1 MDIVQ
6 AYRHCRLSAHAHYE
20 NFPVASRL
28 LPRPMRDP
36 VAAIYTFARRADDH
50 ADEGTVAPDV
60 RLSRL
65 EAMAEALAATHAG
78 APPADPLWIALAD
91 TIRRYDLPR
100 EPFDDLLTAFR
111 QDVTCHRYADFEA
124 LLAYCECSA
133 NPIGRLLLH
142 LAGAATPANL
152 RAADCVC
159 TSLQLINFLQDLE
172 QDFVA
177 RDRLYIPERDL
188 ARHGVDEA
196 ILRRGEASPAVQT
209 LLGEQIERAA
219 WWLYEG
225 ADLPR
230 RLRGR
235 FAAEIRVIIRGGW
248 CIVERLR
255 ADKPANPFSRPR
267 LHASDRRWMLR
278 GVLARHALP
287 ASIPAPADPVRT
299 RLYAVDADGRVH
311 G

>member
-1 MDIVQ
+1 MDIAE
-6 AYRHCRLSAHAHYE
+6 AYTHCRQIARGHYE
-20 NFPVASRL
+20 NFPVASLL
-28 LPRPMRDP
+28 LPRRMRDP

-50 ADEGTVAPDV
+50 ADEGASPPDE
-60 RLSRL
+60 RLQEL
-65 EAMAEALAATHAG
+65 AAMARALAAAHAG
-78 APPADPLWIALAD
+78 RPPNDPLWIALAD
-91 TIRRYDLPR
+91 SFERFALPLA
-100 EPFDDLLTAFR
+100 PFEDLLAAFR

-142 LAGAATPANL
+142 LAGADTPANL
-152 RAADCVC
+152 RASDCIC
-159 TSLQLINFLQDLE
+159 TGLQLINFLQDLH

-188 ARHGVDEA
+188 ARHGVSEGELRAGQA
-196 ILRRGEASPAVQT
+196 IPGVQT
-209 LLGEQIERAA
+209 LLGEQVERAA

-225 ADLPR
+225 ADLPQ

-248 CIVERLR
+248 CIVEHLR
-255 ADKPANPFSRPR
+255 AGKPGEPFARPR
-267 LHASDRRWMLR
+267 LTRADRRWMAQGL
-278 GVLARHALP
+278 LARRALP
-287 ASIPAPADPVRT
+287 RSTPAPADPVRT
-299 RLYAVDADGRVH
+299 RLYSVTTDGRVH